1 MVACLSWPVVYDN
14 GFTIGGVS
22 AALDFI
28 DSMSVD
34 SSSTVAD
41 EYVGATQ
48 STCTTVRVEMDRRR
62 TRMRE
67 VCLTSEMKP
76 KLKWN
81 TIISSLDEDG
91 LNCAK
96 YSIMTYSWFV
106 NWSTSLFHMWFY
118 NRLFTF
124 LKSGT
129 NREASMYLLADAIS
143 IDLGLS
149 YFCGC

>member
-1 MVACLSWPVVYDN
+1 MVYDN

-76 KLKWN
+76 KLK
-81 TIISSLDEDG
+81 
-91 LNCAK
+91 
-96 YSIMTYSWFV
+96 
-106 NWSTSLFHMWFY
+106 
-118 NRLFTF
+118 
-124 LKSGT
+124 
-129 NREASMYLLADAIS
+129 
-143 IDLGLS
+143 
-149 YFCGC
+149 